1 MCYPRDC
8 FTSHSLDENRAPAR
22 DKSVYFLGLFA
33 VLESAHSLPPTPH
46 SHGQYFY
53 FQITKDEYEPFI
65 SFFRLVSYANSGCSG
80 SGLVFALPPK

>member
-1 MCYPRDC
+1 MLPQGLFYQVTPWMKIELQLEIR
-8 FTSHSLDENRAPAR
+8 
-22 DKSVYFLGLFA
+22 VYIFWAFA
-33 VLESAHSLPPTPH
+33 VLKSAHFPPTPPH

-65 SFFRLVSYANSGCSG
+65 SSLGLLQSYANSGCSG